1 MHYWVYENYPNNK
14 AMVHRAE
21 CSHCKD
27 GAGVSGMGGTSN
39 GQWLGPYPSAHQA
52 GLQADSAGR
61 ADIRYCAFCKPQREK
76 AMTTPTNPAPAI
88 LPEPDW
94 QRLSDKTQEY
104 VQAGYEL
111 MGKAG
116 DYFSEGDLRQASEKG
131 WGAAAQLTKAVAE
144 NWRNAGVTHGRHQ
157 DLRTLVHGLSTAAP
171 RQGLLDGFRAAE
183 SLHENFY
190 ENNDSASRVDDDL
203 QRARGF
209 VNAMLPYLAMPA
221 PPPGFRQ
228 GSRRSSQRP
237 NRAGAR
243 R

>member
-1 MHYWVYENYPNNK
+1 
-14 AMVHRAE
+14 
-21 CSHCKD
+21 
-27 GAGVSGMGGTSN
+27 
-39 GQWLGPYPSAHQA
+39 
-52 GLQADSAGR
+52 
-61 ADIRYCAFCKPQREK
+61 
-76 AMTTPTNPAPAI
+76 MTTPTNPAPAI

-131 WGAAAQLTKAVAE
+131 WGAVAQLTKAVAE

-157 DLRTLVHGLSTAAP
+157 DLRALLVHGLSTAVP
-171 RQGLLDGFRAAE
+171 CQGLLDGFRAAK

-209 VNAMLPYLAMPA
+209 VDAMLAYLAVPA

-228 GSRRSSQRP
+228 GRRLSSQGTS
-237 NRAGAR
+237 RAGVR